1 MKKLINILKII
12 VAIPLSIIALVVAFY
27 LLIGILQP
35 FFYALKW
42 LYETTPIYALIDVAW
57 IVVVVVLT
65 VCIRCF
71 NRAKRQYSP
80 VLRTVY
86 YKLFEYLLLYT
97 LLGIIVLLICN
108 WSDIVEPVY
117 NQTFLAKITF
127 LTEAYLDKYDI
138 LNNQIK
144 VGLMHIAFLSLALL
158 NYKRD
163 IVYYV
168 TIPKFRYN
176 LYLRSFFMDE
186 SIQIG
191 EEIKANFAGELVEIA
206 DPTTEFGNRG
216 FVGKDLFLT
225 TNNWKREVS
234 YYIKRAN
241 LVFCCIGT
249 GKGVLWEMFE
259 HDREVEKYVYYV
271 NDGGVLWNIVESC
284 SSKYLNNRV
293 GQAIKRLLEV
303 DSESPFYFIV
313 RDKRCY
319 YSKELSYMAELIK
332 TGNGP
337 AELKTFEIEVEPVK
351 RGDVG
356 RKLDIYDWFKDVQRI
371 ISTMLRPANFAV
383 FGKAIVGLFGV
394 IVWLLGFLGGVF
406 LLLMGVVS
414 LLSIVFPVLDF
425 MEMETV
431 WRKLCAAVFYPTLG
445 ALWLWYVGDSVKK

>member
-1 MKKLINILKII
+1 MH
-12 VAIPLSIIALVVAFY
+12 
-27 LLIGILQP
+27 
-35 FFYALKW
+35 
-42 LYETTPIYALIDVAW
+42 ETTPIYALIDIVW

-86 YKLFEYLLLYT
+86 YKLFEYILLYT

-117 NQTFLAKITF
+117 NQTFWAKITF
-127 LTEAYLDKYDI
+127 STEDYTENLILD
-138 LNNQIK
+138 NPIK
-144 VGLMHIAFLSLALL
+144 VGLMLIAYLSLGLL
-158 NYKRD
+158 NDRRD

-216 FVGKDLFLT
+216 FVGIDLFLT
-225 TNNWKREVS
+225 TKNWKREVS

-241 LVFCCIGT
+241 LVFCCVGI

-259 HDREVEKYVYYV
+259 HDREVEKYIYYV
-271 NDGGVLWNIVESC
+271 NDRCVLQDIVESC
-284 SSKYLNNRV
+284 SPNYINNRV

-303 DSESPFYFIV
+303 DSESPFYFII
-313 RDKRCY
+313 RDTMCY
-319 YSKELSYMAELIK
+319 YSKELSYIAELIK
-332 TGNGP
+332 TGNGS
-337 AELKTFEIEVEPVK
+337 AELKAFEIASKLVK
-351 RGDVG
+351 GDG
-356 RKLDIYDWFKDVQRI
+356 RSDRIDVYGLFKDAQRTLSAI
-371 ISTMLRPANFAV
+371 FRPANFAV
-383 FGKAIVGLFGV
+383 FGEAIVGLIMV
-394 IVWLLGFLGGVF
+394 IIWLLGFLGGVF
-406 LLLMGVVS
+406 MLLMGVVS

-425 MEMETV
+425 MDMETV
-431 WRKLCAAVFYPTLG
+431 WRKLCLAVGYIALG
-445 ALWLWYVGDSVKK
+445 GLWLSYIFSSTK